1 MATMTSSTATTGIA
15 SLPAVATPVLTCQ
28 NYTTYYYDV
37 SPFCKWLAVNKANV
51 DASATQ
57 FVNTQLPNT
66 NLSADMG
73 NITEVYGYGGLNYIT
88 NVGWIPGC
96 DAISSQS
103 VTNPIP
109 SDPTVGVH
117 TLLLDVFLNCK
128 SFEVYLIDVK
138 ANDVEKVLIM
148 GLEAGLMSLACVLD
162 FGPLL
167 YRWERRPIYSHGS
180 TRRIIVYDIRTLDGI
195 ASPEM

>member
-1 MATMTSSTATTGIA
+1 M
-15 SLPAVATPVLTCQ
+15 
-28 NYTTYYYDV
+28 
-37 SPFCKWLAVNKANV
+37 NKANV